1 MGLHIFFTKEKVG
14 EIGMSDTTLDKKM
27 ELVQQIRAQYNKN
40 QYDLLSREQIL
51 YGRTSNRDI
60 AYEQETVHS
69 AEEIHVSSFKL
80 RMLIAVALAV
90 LVIAL
95 DLSGKAF
102 YGITATEIFS
112 TLSEDYEEAIDAWI
126 STQFRE

>member
-1 MGLHIFFTKEKVG
+1 MS
-14 EIGMSDTTLDKKM
+14 MSDTTLDKKM
-27 ELVQQIRAQYNKN
+27 ELIQQIRSQYNKN

-51 YGRTSNRDI
+51 YGRTSNRDM

-69 AEEIHVSSFKL
+69 SEDTPVSFFKL
-80 RMLIAVALAV
+80 RMLIAIVLVALI
-90 LVIAL
+90 IAL

-112 TLSEDYEEAIDAWI
+112 ALSEDYEEVMDAWI
-126 STQFRE
+126 STQFQE